1 MIGYSTLLLER
12 LGQSEAQMAL
22 APVCVLLCS
31 LLFTLIVLI
40 LSTITCLARANLATL
55 QMEFIKKAPVL
66 HREMLNP
73 GSFSGGLVDQFS
85 FPFCRHSEFKV
96 AKMYLGR
103 EAKSTL
109 FQSNKAVDHCFI
121 CVAGLYVVD

>member
-55 QMEFIKKAPVL
+55 QMKLIEKAGVL
-66 HREMLNP
+66 HREMLDP
-73 GSFSGGLVDQFS
+73 GSFRSGIIDQFS
-85 FPFCRHSEFKV
+85 FPFGCHSELK
-96 AKMYLGR
+96 ATKMYLGGKA
-103 EAKSTL
+103 ESTS
-109 FQSNKAVDHCFI
+109 FQSNE
-121 CVAGLYVVD
+121 

>member
-55 QMEFIKKAPVL
+55 QMKLIEKAGVL
-66 HREMLNP
+66 HREMFDP
-73 GSFSGGLVDQFS
+73 GGFRGGIIDQFS
-85 FPFCRHSEFKV
+85 FPFGRHSEFKV
-96 AKMYLGR
+96 SKMYLG
-103 EAKSTL
+103 
-109 FQSNKAVDHCFI
+109 
-121 CVAGLYVVD
+121 